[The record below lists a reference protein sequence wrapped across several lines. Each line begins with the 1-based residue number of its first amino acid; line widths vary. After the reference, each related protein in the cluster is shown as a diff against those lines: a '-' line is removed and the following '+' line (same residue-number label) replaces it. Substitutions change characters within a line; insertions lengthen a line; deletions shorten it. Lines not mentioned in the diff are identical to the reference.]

1 MRTASLRCQATSSRI
16 MQVQKRHSIRDTYPE
31 PETEKERSSVDFPQV
46 LPCAAQER
54 SAFHH
59 RMTYDRRI
67 ISSHIA
73 PILKTNFCAGVDDAA
88 AKQAARCA
96 AGI

>member
-1 MRTASLRCQATSSRI
+1 MRTASIRCQAAGCRLQ
-16 MQVQKRHSIRDTYPE
+16 QVQKRHSIRNTYPE

-59 RMTYDRRI
+59 HM
-67 ISSHIA
+67 ISLSILDHIFLLLNIF
-73 PILKTNFCAGVDDAA
+73 PVYRSG
-88 AKQAARCA
+88 
-96 AGI
+96 

>member
-1 MRTASLRCQATSSRI
+1 MRTASIRCQATSSRLQ
-16 MQVQKRHSIRDTYPE
+16 QVQKRHSIRNTYPE

-46 LPCAAQER
+46 FPCAAQER

-59 RMTYDRRI
+59 QMIYDRSTT
-67 ISSHIA
+67 SSHIVL
-73 PILKTNFCAGVDDAA
+73 ISKDGLFAGVDDTA

-96 AGI
+96 AGV